1 MHKQTEVAGPVA
13 FHPEENSRWARFKE
27 SFTPRRSISPQ
38 VYVTLG
44 TGAFFLVLLVWIL
57 LTYSGVV
64 DPLFMPTPSATAQA
78 AVKLFT
84 ELNYAQDILITIARV
99 MAGFVLAASV
109 AVPLGIL
116 IGIYTPF
123 EALLEPIMSFVR
135 YLPASAFIPLF
146 ILWIGVDEPEKIAVI
161 IMGSLPQLVL
171 MVAMATRQVSG
182 DLIEVA
188 YTLGTSKSS
197 VLWKIILPSSLP
209 AILDTVRMVLG
220 WAWTYVIVAELVGAS
235 SGIGYMIIQSQRML
249 STANIF
255 VGILSIGLI
264 GLAFDYCFKI
274 LQQKLFPWS

>member
-1 MHKQTEVAGPVA
+1 MAKVNN
-13 FHPEENSRWARFKE
+13 EEKSLFFMIKD
-27 SFTPRRSISPQ
+27 SFTPRQGISPQ
-38 VYVTLG
+38 VYAVLG
-44 TGAFFLVLLVWIL
+44 TATFGLVFILWAL
-57 LTYSGVV
+57 LTYSGMV
-64 DPLFMPTPSATAQA
+64 DPLFMPTPTAAAEA
-78 AVKLFT
+78 AVKLFA
-84 ELNYAQDILITIARV
+84 ELGYSEDILITIIRV
-99 MAGFVLAASV
+99 MAGFIIAAAV

-116 IGIYTPF
+116 IGTYTPV

-161 IMGSLPQLVL
+161 ITGSLPQLVL
-171 MVAMATRQVSG
+171 MVAVATRKVSG

-188 YTLGTSKSS
+188 YTLGTSKSA
-197 VLWKIILPSSLP
+197 VLWKVILPSSLP
-209 AILDTVRMVLG
+209 AILDAVRMVLG

-274 LQQKLFPWS
+274 LQRKLFPWS

>member
-1 MHKQTEVAGPVA
+1 MPNVNN
-13 FHPEENSRWARFKE
+13 EEKSLFFMIKD
-27 SFTPRRSISPQ
+27 SFTPRQSISPQ
-38 VYVTLG
+38 VYAVLG
-44 TGAFFLVLLVWIL
+44 AATFGLVLILWAL
-57 LTYSGVV
+57 LTYGGLV
-64 DPLFMPTPSATAQA
+64 DSLFMPTPTAAANA

-84 ELNYAQDILITIARV
+84 ELGYSEDILITIIRV
-99 MAGFVLAASV
+99 MAGFVIAAVV

-116 IGIYTPF
+116 IGTYTPV
-123 EALLEPIMSFVR
+123 EALLEPIMSFIR

-161 IMGSLPQLVL
+161 ITGSLPQLVL
-171 MVAMATRQVSG
+171 MVAVATRKVSG

-188 YTLGTSKSS
+188 YTLGTSKSA
-197 VLWKIILPSSLP
+197 VLWKVILPSSLP
-209 AILDTVRMVLG
+209 AILDAVRMVLG

-274 LQQKLFPWS
+274 LQRKLFPWS